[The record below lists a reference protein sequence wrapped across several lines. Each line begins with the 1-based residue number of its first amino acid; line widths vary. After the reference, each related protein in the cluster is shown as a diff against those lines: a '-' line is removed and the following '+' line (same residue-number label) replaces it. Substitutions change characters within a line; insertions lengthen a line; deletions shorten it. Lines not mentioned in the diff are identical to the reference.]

1 MDASKHRAMEA
12 AAARP
17 KVSLNRIDES
27 RLSIQI
33 QRDEHGDPSKPER
46 SQVGALLLDALKGF
60 FYVTSSTEMVRAVLN
75 DLEKIVVDR
84 GTVLMKQGE
93 AGDKM

>member
-1 MDASKHRAMEA
+1 MNASNHGLMEA

-17 KVSLNRIDES
+17 KVSLNGVDES

-33 QRDEHGDPSKPER
+33 QRDDHGGTSKPELN
-46 SQVGALLLDALKGF
+46 QVGKLLLDALKGF
-60 FYVTSSTEMVRAVLN
+60 FYVTSSTEMVQAVLN